1 MDEAAVEQPL
11 HAVES
16 ASYTIGE
23 LSEQTGVSPATLRM
37 WEIRY
42 GFPDPR
48 RRESG
53 HRRYTGDDVEDIRE
67 IVRMRSEGLRLD
79 AAVAQV
85 VSRGDTRDKVAHE
98 TVAHRPGPGRGG
110 GSGDDGPG
118 QSASVTDVTDVTEA
132 GRGGREE
139 RRRSPERRTPTAA
152 DLGEPAPSVFA
163 TVRRLHPE
171 VAPQRLTKET
181 LKRLCWG
188 MEDEFCSR
196 ALPGEIFGFFQ
207 QTKHYRSSR
216 SRWAQVAALAH
227 HAYAFAQLS
236 DRETAE
242 AAAPRTEEQSGA
254 PAHRVGD
261 PDVWSRVGPTL
272 VDLPRTHVMTREWV
286 LVCDAPGA
294 PAVLAAWE
302 LPGQAGVPD
311 NERRF
316 ETVWTLDP
324 EVVRRAAQACVA
336 VAAELGAPEADAV
349 AQRLAVAPLSAA
361 QPTAAAS
368 MFGRVLAYSE
378 DPRS

>member
-98 TVAHRPGPGRGG
+98 TVAHRPGPSRGG
-110 GSGDDGPG
+110 GSGDDGTG
-118 QSASVTDVTDVTEA
+118 DAAGVTDVTAA
-132 GRGGREE
+132 GRATRDD
-139 RRRSPERRTPTAA
+139 RRRSPEGRTPTPA

-242 AAAPRTEEQSGA
+242 AAATRTEEQSGA

-311 NERRF
+311 NDRRF